1 MYFPKSQIET
11 NLYTNG
17 NEYYISDPSDSYI
30 GFYWKTSTGKFYTGK
45 TPNATNYKEIFPI
58 PNDNSFNNWPEYKP
72 NQSPVNFVQYTD
84 NFDGF
89 INGSPHNAED
99 VNFYNFKTNTNVLN
113 TQQLPTY
120 SPTLPTEE
128 DYKIG
133 EFERYFCVKRNQ
145 NIYLEIKEDIY
156 NKLSSQNA
164 QVAWQ
169 LYKPFKLSWT
179 LTGMRDKVFL
189 TNKNIV
195 ALTSQRNQLVGF
207 NLYLK
212 EDYLKYYNG

>member
-1 MYFPKSQIET
+1 MYFPKSQIVT
-11 NLYTNG
+11 NLFTNG
-17 NEYYISDPSDSYI
+17 NEFTYLRDNSSYSGYYWS
-30 GFYWKTSTGKFYTGK
+30 TSNGKFFTGK
-45 TPNATNYKEIFPI
+45 TPEDSPTLELKKIISTEEYEQKYSSNKSIFIALPYDSPNENIIENNPYNQNEII
-58 PNDNSFNNWPEYKP
+58 KYSNLLQIDLNNLP
-72 NQSPVNFVQYTD
+72 
-84 NFDGF
+84 
-89 INGSPHNAED
+89 
-99 VNFYNFKTNTNVLN
+99 

-145 NIYLEIKEDIY
+145 NIYLEIKKDIY
-156 NKLSSQNA
+156 NKLSSQNN
-164 QVAWQ
+164 QIAWQ
-169 LYKPFKLSWT
+169 LYKPFKLSWAI
-179 LTGMRDKVFL
+179 TGVRDDVFL